1 MVAAL
6 LCIAGLLGP
15 PKLPPMPGQGGPAQP
30 EPSAPTAKP
39 GAAKPTKPATAKPTT
54 AKPATPT
61 KLPTSPAPADPP
73 ASAPE
78 PAATPE
84 DPFQLPDAKAEP
96 PQPEPTATPKDADA
110 RSRGKAPPRPAV
122 NAGEI
127 PGEGDRV
134 QVKLPPPA
142 RPPFTGIGLFAGAG
156 VAFGVAIAEQVVGQ
170 VLVQRQCIDPIV
182 EQSEMEDPIDEEAE
196 QIGNAIIKC
205 GPGALPAI
213 ALRVHS
219 DLALIAAI
227 GMAAGGAALRAQR
240 NSYDHVFSSKKRKD
254 IGKLRWAG
262 VGLVIG
268 GVVTYLVTGPTSWA
282 VMSKCSTGDCVARM
296 RIMGWVTRD
305 VSTVM
310 IAGGAGMLA
319 YAESYR
325 INHEK
330 FTREKALSFAPSFGR
345 GFAGFSMSGRF

>member
-6 LCIAGLLGP
+6 LCIAGLVGP
-15 PKLPPMPGQGGPAQP
+15 PKLPPMPGQDVPAQP
-30 EPSAPTAKP
+30 KPAAPTKP
-39 GAAKPTKPATAKPTT
+39 GAAKPTTAKPTT
-54 AKPATPT
+54 AKPTAAKPTTPT
-61 KLPTSPAPADPP
+61 TKPSEPTTPAPAEP
-73 ASAPE
+73 

-96 PQPEPTATPKDADA
+96 PQPEPTASPKPADDA

-127 PGEGDRV
+127 PGDSDRERL
-134 QVKLPPPA
+134 KLPPPV

-156 VAFGVAIAEQVVGQ
+156 VAFGVAIAEQIVGQ
-170 VLVQRQCIDPIV
+170 VLVQRQCIDPV
-182 EQSEMEDPIDEEAE
+182 EAQSEMEDPIDEEAE

-227 GMAAGGAALRAQR
+227 GMAAGGAHLRAQR
-240 NSYDHVFSSKKRKD
+240 NSYDHVFASKKRKD

-262 VGLVIG
+262 VGLIIG
-268 GVVTYLVTGPTSWA
+268 GAVTYLVTGPTSWG

-296 RIMGWVTRD
+296 RIMGFVTRD
-305 VSTVM
+305 ISAVL
-310 IAGGAGMLA
+310 IASGAGMLA

-325 INHEK
+325 VNHEK
-330 FTREKALSFAPSFGR
+330 FTREKGLSFAPSFGR
-345 GFAGFSMSGRF
+345 GFAGFSLTGRF